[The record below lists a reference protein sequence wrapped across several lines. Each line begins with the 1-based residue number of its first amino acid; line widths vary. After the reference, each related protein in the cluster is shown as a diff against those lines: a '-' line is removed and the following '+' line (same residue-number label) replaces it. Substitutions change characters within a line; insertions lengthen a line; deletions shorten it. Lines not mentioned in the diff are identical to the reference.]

1 MAEKTDKQPEWTRLP
16 CNHLIKESDEDRL
29 ARINRATKRIAIR
42 LIDDAWDVEFD
53 VRKGQMP
60 ITPREF
66 GFILQALRLRH
77 RHMLRANSL
86 TQRMERREA
95 IPISKHVPPTPGAT
109 VQQNDDLVLKTL

>member
-1 MAEKTDKQPEWTRLP
+1 MAEKQEKQPEWTRMP
-16 CNHLIKESDEDRL
+16 CNNLIQETDEQRS

-95 IPISKHVPPTPGAT
+95 TPVKRQGVPTEGAV
-109 VQQNDDLVLKTL
+109 VQLDEQVLKTL